1 MIKKFIK
8 KFVNNKYLYSVI
20 AILILMIFLIPIYWM
35 AVTGFKSPTN
45 LYEYPPKLI
54 PTNLTFKPMQDVFE
68 VGGLRYMGNSFLI
81 ATSSMIFTM
90 IIASFGAYAIARL
103 KVRWINWILLFFL
116 VAQMLPPV
124 LLTTPL
130 FIIFYNMGLTNTY
143 LAVILACST
152 QGVPFAMIMLRT
164 VFMQV
169 PVELEEAAMVDGCTR
184 LQSLIKITFP
194 VAKSGML
201 VGAVISF
208 IWAYGNFVYPLSL
221 INEERMQP
229 ATVGLYNFIGAQS
242 IEWNNVMAFATLAAL
257 PLIIIF
263 IVLQKQI
270 VQGLSAGAF
279 K

>member
-1 MIKKFIK
+1 MMKKLK
-8 KFVNNKYLYSVI
+8 KLMNNKYLYSVI
-20 AILILMIFLIPIYWM
+20 ALLILIIYLIPIYWM
-35 AVTGFKSPTN
+35 FVSGFKPSQE
-45 LYEYPPKLI
+45 LFEYPPKLI
-54 PTNLTFKPMQDVFE
+54 PTNFTFKPMQEAFE
-68 VGGLRYMGNSFLI
+68 VGALRYLGNSFLI

-103 KVRWINWILLFFL
+103 KVRWVNWILLFFL
-116 VAQMLPPV
+116 TAQMLPPV
-124 LLTTPL
+124 LLSTPL

-143 LAVILACST
+143 LAVILADST
-152 QGVPFAMIMLRT
+152 LGIPFAVVMLRT

-169 PVELEEAAMVDGCTR
+169 PVDLEEAAMIDGCTR
-184 LQSLIKITFP
+184 LQSLVKVTFP

-201 VGAVISF
+201 VVAVFSF
-208 IWAYGNFVYPLSL
+208 IFAYGDFVFALSL
-221 INEERMQP
+221 INEERMLP
-229 ATVGLYNFIGAQS
+229 ATVGLYNFIGSQA
-242 IEWNNVMAFATLAAL
+242 IRWNNVMAFATLVIL